1 MRPIDAIFIILIFS
15 AYLKNSKQKYF
26 ISILPILVFA
36 VSLISTYIPASI
48 ESFVLPLIAI
58 IACVICIELAPLSL
72 LLLLTEYNHLWEV
85 VMIPLLWFSIT
96 PIMENL
102 NSRIYDEHIP
112 SYIRGF
118 PIRIISL
125 GILYY
130 VFYPLL
136 FI

>member
-1 MRPIDAIFIILIFS
+1 MRPIDTIFIILIFS
-15 AYLKNSKQKYF
+15 SYLKNSKQKYF

-36 VSLISTYIPASI
+36 VGLISTHIPASI
-48 ESFVLPLIAI
+48 ESFVLPIIAI
-58 IACVICIELAPLSL
+58 ITCVICVELAPLSL
-72 LLLLTEYNHLWEV
+72 LLLLTEYNHLWEA

-102 NSRIYDEHIP
+102 NSRINDEHIP

-130 VFYPLL
+130 VFYPL